1 VRDVTDV
8 VSTHAIAAR
17 LATAV
22 QSGSIQVH
30 MQPVVSLP
38 SLHVQGCEALA
49 RWTDPELGPVPP
61 DRFIRVAEECGL
73 IVELGRQVLRQACS
87 VATTWQ
93 HLRGGRVVS
102 VNVSAVQLAEP
113 DFTHQVARALA
124 ESGLAPDRL
133 LLELT
138 ETAVLADLEGAAAQ
152 LRELRTMGV
161 QVALDDFGVGQSP
174 LTLLSRLPFN
184 VVKIERT
191 FVANVHARAHDAVV
205 ARIVIE
211 AAHSLGLRVCAEGI
225 ELREQAQQLVSM
237 GCDLAQG
244 YLMARPYDPSS
255 GMTPDDALNDVSPID
270 PMAPSPIPLGGTDE
284 LVIVTD
290 PRLRITYASIGC
302 LHLLGYRPIEM
313 LGTHGPSYIHADER
327 ALLPD
332 VTDPKRL
339 ELREIPQH
347 RARHRDG
354 SWRWFRSRIQVL
366 TNPDGSVREAITTS
380 KDITAEVEAQ
390 KQRAVIE
397 AQFQWAF
404 DGAPIGMAMSTFEGD
419 IVRANDAFAGM
430 LGWSSEELVGRN
442 VDEITYPDDRTRD
455 WSNLAALRTREQAHQ
470 QVRKRYLHRDGHPVS
485 ATVWVASMP
494 PQGPEPGIVLAHIM
508 SHDGPPL
515 PMQIGTDR

>member
-1 VRDVTDV
+1 MTDV
-8 VSTHAIAAR
+8 ASTQVIAAR
-17 LATAV
+17 LAAAV
-22 QSGSIQVH
+22 RSGSIQVH

-38 SLHVQGCEALA
+38 SMRVLGCEALA
-49 RWTDPELGPVPP
+49 RWTDPELGTVPP
-61 DRFIRVAEECGL
+61 DRFIQVAEECGL

-113 DFTHQVARALA
+113 DFTAEVAKALA
-124 ESGLAPDRL
+124 DSGLAPDRL
-133 LLELT
+133 MLELT
-138 ETAVLADLEGAAAQ
+138 ETAVLDDLERAAAQ
-152 LRELRTMGV
+152 LRELRAMGV
-161 QVALDDFGVGQSP
+161 QVALDDFGIGQSP

-191 FVANVHARAHDAVV
+191 FVANVHDRAHDAVV

-211 AAHSLGLRVCAEGI
+211 AAHTLGLRVCAEGI

-255 GMTPDDALNDVSPID
+255 GMTPDDAVNAVSPID

-284 LVIVTD
+284 MVVVTD
-290 PRLRITYASIGC
+290 PQRRITYASIGS
-302 LHLLGYRPIEM
+302 LHLLGYRPIEL
-313 LGTHGPSYIHADER
+313 LGTHGPAYMHEDER
-327 ALLPD
+327 AALPD
-332 VTDPKRL
+332 ITDPKL
-339 ELREIPQH
+339 LDLREILQH

-354 SWRWFRSRIQVL
+354 SWRWLRTRVQVL
-366 TNPDGSVREAITTS
+366 TNADGSLREAISTS

-390 KQRAVIE
+390 KQRAVLE

-404 DGAPIGMAMSTFEGD
+404 DGAPIGMAMSTFDGN
-419 IVRANDAFAGM
+419 IVRANDAFANM
-430 LGWSSEELVGRN
+430 LGWSSDELVGRN
-442 VDEITYPDDRTRD
+442 VDDITHPDDRGRFWADLTT
-455 WSNLAALRTREQAHQ
+455 SRTSDRTHQ
-470 QVRKRYLHRDGHPVS
+470 QVRKRYLHRDGHAVS

-494 PQGPEPGIVLAHIM
+494 PQGQQPGILLAHIM
-508 SHDGPPL
+508 SHEGPGL
-515 PMQIGTDR
+515 PMQVVLQP

>member
-8 VSTHAIAAR
+8 ASTHVIATR

-49 RWTDPELGPVPP
+49 RWTDPELGAVPP

-93 HLRGGRVVS
+93 HLPGGRVVS

-113 DFTHQVARALA
+113 DFTQEVARALA

-138 ETAVLADLEGAAAQ
+138 ETAVLGDLEGAAAQ
-152 LRELRTMGV
+152 LGELRTMGV

-244 YLMARPYDPSS
+244 FLLARPYDPSS
-255 GMTPDDALNDVSPID
+255 GLTPDDALNAVPPID

-284 LVIVTD
+284 MVIVTD
-290 PRLRITYASIGC
+290 PQRRITYASIGC
-302 LHLLGYRPIEM
+302 LHLLGYRPIEL
-313 LGTHGPSYIHADER
+313 LGTYGPSYLHEDER
-327 ALLPD
+327 AAVLAS
-332 VTDPKRL
+332 TDP
-339 ELREIPQH
+339 ELLDMRGVHQH
-347 RARHRDG
+347 RLRHRDG
-354 SWRWFRSRIQVL
+354 SWRWFRTRVQIL
-366 TNPDGSVREAITTS
+366 TNADGSVREAISTS

-390 KQRAVIE
+390 KQRAVFE
-397 AQFQWAF
+397 AQFTWAF
-404 DGAPIGMAMSTFEGD
+404 DGAPIGMAMSSFDGD
-419 IVRANDAFAGM
+419 IVRANNAFAAM
-430 LGWSSEELVGRN
+430 LGWSGDELVGRN
-442 VDEITYPDDRTRD
+442 VRDITHPDDRERD
-455 WSNLAALRTREQAHQ
+455 WANLVVLQTSEQPHQ
-470 QVRKRYLHRDGHPVS
+470 QVHKRYLHRDGHPVS
-485 ATVWVASMP
+485 ATVWVACMP
-494 PQGPEPGIVLAHIM
+494 PQGPRPGIMLAHIM
-508 SHDGPPL
+508 SREEPSL
-515 PMQIGTDR
+515 PVQAVPHR